1 MVSQIQCFLLHNIFD
16 LNRRLKWFFVEW
28 YFIQI
33 FSKYISDRIES
44 EKISK
49 ELKTAQYA
57 YCMLHFIAIFESNLW
72 SMWNE
77 HFNRTRT
84 YTRICGYGCVHTNV
98 FASSVCSKSSSIE
111 KRFFELR
118 FVIRKC
124 GVKHSML
131 PFFSIHFK
139 HMNIWIGFFFSSK
152 NNNINHVRI

>member
-1 MVSQIQCFLLHNIFD
+1 MVSQIQCFLPYNIFD

-33 FSKYISDRIES
+33 FSKSISDRIES

-84 YTRICGYGCVHTNV
+84 YSDLWLRLRSYKCFCFICLFKVEFNWKAI
-98 FASSVCSKSSSIE
+98 FWIE
-111 KRFFELR
+111 ICYKKMWRKTFDAPIFFYT
-118 FVIRKC
+118 F
-124 GVKHSML
+124 
-131 PFFSIHFK
+131 
-139 HMNIWIGFFFSSK
+139 
-152 NNNINHVRI
+152 